1 MNNMLK
7 MDGYDECILGIV
19 ERCGQEPFYVYDT
32 DLVIE
37 NLMSQGMTEEAAI
50 EFHEYNQVGAW
61 LGEGTPGFLR
71 AYTED

>member
-1 MNNMLK
+1 MLK
-7 MDGYDECILGIV
+7 MDGYDECIIGIV

>member
-1 MNNMLK
+1 MLK

>member
-7 MDGYDECILGIV
+7 MDGYDECIIGIV